1 MSTSYSLNLFEKD
14 IKMKV
19 KIPDPFIIYAS
30 QFTLES
36 ILMSVAI
43 VAFDI
48 YKNPDYTFYSFAG
61 YREYTV
67 TLNKKL
73 IHDRVLIVQ
82 TWIIDLMYELSL
94 INPKGEKNINK
105 DETLYLIHLYSNYVN
120 KKDGV
125 RFNNK
130 IYSNTDFHL
139 HLYGFFGEQKRFEE
153 QYKFLEEFS
162 REKYILEIVS
172 SKPKMKEKFGIS
184 FVDEFLSITG
194 YTTDMY
200 SAMLFVIF
208 EYVSQ
213 FSPIIY
219 ADRIDE
225 CFGLIDFDLGKILNL
240 LEHYSCSIDELSTS
254 VFKRQL
260 LYQKPFIK
268 YKNIFISSNPF
279 LVISLF
285 INSNYWIIREKYK
298 NSDTDNQ
305 RFINAFG
312 KYFEGYFEELL
323 ENCLPQGTFDRIGEC
338 DKKRADW
345 HIKLSSYD
353 FLVEQKSGLSIL
365 NIKQNEPNIVSM
377 KQHIVKNWGKA
388 VRQLDETE
396 KSLGLKNA
404 IKIILVYE
412 DYYKSESLELLFEID
427 PDLKSLNNRK
437 FWLLTINELEM
448 LLYLYEN
455 DTQLFYEIIKEKDN
469 LETSLSTEGRDMEII
484 MKKHKINRNKYLED
498 YGINNQF
505 DRIVKLIKSKDS
517 CSNLFKYRTMN

>member
-1 MSTSYSLNLFEKD
+1 
-14 IKMKV
+14 MKAR
-19 KIPDPFIIYAS
+19 IPDPFIIYAS

-36 ILMSVAI
+36 ILLSVAN

-48 YKNPDYTFYSFAG
+48 YKNPDDTFYSCAG

-73 IHDRVLIVQ
+73 IHDRILIVQ

-94 INPKGEKNINK
+94 INSKGEKNINK
-105 DETLYLIHLYSNYVN
+105 DETLYLIHLYCNYVN

-130 IYSNTDFHL
+130 SYSNTDFHL
-139 HLYGFFGEQKRFEE
+139 HLYGFLGEQKRFEE

-200 SAMLFVIF
+200 SAMLFMIF
-208 EYVSQ
+208 GYVSQ

-240 LEHYSCSIDELSTS
+240 LERYSCSIDELSTS

-268 YKNIFISSNPF
+268 YKNIFISANPF

-298 NSDTDNQ
+298 NSDNDNQ

-312 KYFEGYFEELL
+312 KYFEEYFEELL
-323 ENCLPQGTFDRIGEC
+323 ENCLPQGTFVRIEEC

-345 HIKLSSYD
+345 HIKLNNYD
-353 FLVEQKSGLSIL
+353 ILVEQKSGLSIL
-365 NIKQNEPNIVSM
+365 DIKQNEPNLVSM

-388 VRQLDETE
+388 VKQLDETE
-396 KSLGLKNA
+396 KFLELKNA

-412 DYYKSESLELLFEID
+412 DYYKSESFELLFEIG
-427 PDLKSLNNRK
+427 PDLNPLNNRK
-437 FWLLTINELEM
+437 FWLLTINEFEM
-448 LLYLYEN
+448 LLDLYKK
-455 DTQLFYEIIKEKDN
+455 DSHLFFEIIKEKDD
-469 LETSLSTEGRDMEII
+469 LETSLSVEGRDMEAI
-484 MKKHKINRNKYLED
+484 MKKHKINKNEYLSD
-498 YGINNQF
+498 YGINAQF
-505 DRIVKLIKSKDS
+505 DRIVKLIKSKD
-517 CSNLFKYRTMN
+517 